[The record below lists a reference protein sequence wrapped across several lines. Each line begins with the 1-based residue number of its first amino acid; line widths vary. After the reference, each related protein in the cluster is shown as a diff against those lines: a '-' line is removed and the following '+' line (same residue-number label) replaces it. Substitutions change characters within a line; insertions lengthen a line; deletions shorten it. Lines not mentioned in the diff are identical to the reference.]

1 MQAALNRSA
10 SVPPTP
16 VPHGRRSARC
26 GTAPDGPSTS
36 TSSFTPPPVVDFHCG
51 LPETARIRSLKQAGC
66 ILLSTATGLAE
77 AEAEAEAEAA
87 RRAGIDVP
95 VAQGY
100 EAGGHR
106 YPVAYHAGKA
116 LDAAARAAGESG
128 HGAQWA
134 GQATSLSRPLPAAEL
149 MVILAAELQATSGV
163 AWSGSQAVSR
173 SPDLT
178 AQTKPS
184 A

>member
-26 GTAPDGPSTS
+26 GTAPDRPSTS

-87 RRAGIDVP
+87 RRAGIEVP

-128 HGAQWA
+128 HGAQL
-134 GQATSLSRPLPAAEL
+134 GRPGGVPVPAAPGCGTDGDTRCGTTGHQWGRL
-149 MVILAAELQATSGV
+149 VRITGGVPLA
-163 AWSGSQAVSR
+163 R
-173 SPDLT
+173 LT